1 MNDKASILDSVK
13 RYCDLFH
20 KPTPFIPGQ
29 NKVPVSGKVY
39 DHEEMVA
46 LVESALDFDLTGGP
60 RVPAFEKAFADTVEQ
75 RFASFVNSGSSANL
89 LALTS
94 LTSKRLDNP
103 LRKGDEVITVA
114 AGFPTTVNPII
125 QNGLVPVF
133 VDVTLPTYNIDVT
146 QLEAARSDK
155 TRAVMI
161 AHTLGNPFNM
171 TEVYEFVHKHDLYLI
186 EDSCDALG
194 SRYGDEI
201 IGDHV
206 GVAGHFSTYSFYPA
220 HMITTG
226 EGGMVVTSNAKLNSI
241 VNSFRDWGRRCVCPP
256 GVDNTCGIRFNQPK
270 KVLGEMPQGWDD
282 KYLHS
287 EIGYNLK
294 ATEMQAALGLAQ
306 LKKLPSFIESRRVN
320 WKYLYDG
327 LKDLEDYFILPEP
340 TPNSNPSWFGF
351 ALTCRDHFIKGTQW
365 RSEVIRVLNDHGI
378 QTRLLFGGNLTCQP
392 AYANI
397 EKRVVGSLKW
407 TNDIM
412 HNAFWVGC
420 WPGLTTA
427 MLDYMLEIFHEKV
440 VKR

>member
-20 KPTPFIPGQ
+20 RPTPFIPG
-29 NKVPVSGKVY
+29 KSKIPVSGKVY

-89 LALTS
+89 LAITALTS
-94 LTSKRLDNP
+94 TRLDKP

-146 QLEAARSDK
+146 QLEDARSDK
-155 TRAVMI
+155 TRAVMV

-171 TEVYEFVHKHDLYLI
+171 TEVYEFVHKHGLYLI
-186 EDSCDALG
+186 EDACDALG

-206 GVAGHFSTYSFYPA
+206 GVAGHLSAYSFYPA

-226 EGGMVVTSNAKLNSI
+226 EGGMVVTSNAKLSSI
-241 VNSFRDWGRRCVCPP
+241 VNSFRDWGRRCICPP

-306 LKKLPSFIESRRVN
+306 LKKLPSFIESRRFN

-351 ALTCRDHFIKGTQW
+351 ALTLRDEFQRTGVIK
-365 RSEVIRVLNDHGI
+365 VLNDHGI

-397 EKRVVGSLKW
+397 EKRAVGNLRV

-412 HNAFWVGC
+412 HNTFWVGC

>member
-20 KPTPFIPGQ
+20 RPTPFIPG
-29 NKVPVSGKVY
+29 KSKIPVSGKVY

-89 LALTS
+89 LAITALTS
-94 LTSKRLDNP
+94 TRLDKP

-146 QLEAARSDK
+146 QLEDARSDK
-155 TRAVMI
+155 TRAVMV

-171 TEVYEFVHKHDLYLI
+171 TEVYEFVHKHGLYLI
-186 EDSCDALG
+186 EDACDALG

-206 GVAGHFSTYSFYPA
+206 GVAGHLSTYSFYPA

-226 EGGMVVTSNAKLNSI
+226 EGGMVVTSNAKLSSI
-241 VNSFRDWGRRCVCPP
+241 VNSFRDWGRRCICPP

-306 LKKLPSFIESRRVN
+306 LKKLPSFIESRRFN

-351 ALTCRDHFIKGTQW
+351 ALTLRDEFQRTGVIK
-365 RSEVIRVLNDHGI
+365 VLNDHGI

-397 EKRVVGSLKW
+397 EKRAVGNLRV

-412 HNAFWVGC
+412 HNTFWVGC

>member
-1 MNDKASILDSVK
+1 VNDKASILDSVK

-20 KPTPFIPGQ
+20 KPTPFIPGK

-46 LVESALDFDLTGGP
+46 LVESALDFDLTGGH

-75 RFASFVNSGSSANL
+75 RFASFANSGSSANL
-89 LALTS
+89 LALTA

-103 LRKGDEVITVA
+103 LRKVDEVITVA

-220 HMITTG
+220 HHMTTG

-241 VNSFRDWGRRCVCPP
+241 VNSLRDWGRSCWCPP
-256 GVDNTCGIRFNQPK
+256 GVDNSCGKRFNQPK
-270 KVLGEMPQGWDD
+270 SVLGELPDGWDH
-282 KYLHS
+282 KYAFS

-306 LKKLPSFIESRRVN
+306 LKKLPSFIESRRFN

-327 LKDLEDYFILPEP
+327 LKDLEEYFILPEP

-351 ALTCRDHFIKGTQW
+351 AL
-365 RSEVIRVLNDHGI
+365 SIRPTSSAFFNRNYVVAKLNDHGI
-378 QTRLLFGGNLTCQP
+378 QTRLLFGGNLTKQP
-392 AYANI
+392 AYKDV
-397 EKRVVGSLKW
+397 EKRVVGQLAN
-407 TNDIM
+407 TDYVM
-412 HNAFWVGC
+412 HNTFWVGC

-427 MLDYMLEIFHEKV
+427 MLDYVLEIFHEKV
-440 VKR
+440 VER